1 MTPQMQQE
9 TQQMQQQQQQQQMPP
24 TPWPTIC
31 TQEGVLKLGQKEATR
46 SGGVLQGGAQ
56 HPRCVPEPHPDPPRD
71 AGGPGPQ
78 MAKGSH
84 LSDRAGPS
92 LNSPAAAA

>member
-31 TQEGVLKLGQKEATR
+31 TQEGVLKLGQKEANAVAEYFREVLNIHVASRSRTR
-46 SGGVLQGGAQ
+46 TLPVMREDLARKWPKDLTSVTVPVL
-56 HPRCVPEPHPDPPRD
+56 R
-71 AGGPGPQ
+71 
-78 MAKGSH
+78 
-84 LSDRAGPS
+84 
-92 LNSPAAAA
+92 